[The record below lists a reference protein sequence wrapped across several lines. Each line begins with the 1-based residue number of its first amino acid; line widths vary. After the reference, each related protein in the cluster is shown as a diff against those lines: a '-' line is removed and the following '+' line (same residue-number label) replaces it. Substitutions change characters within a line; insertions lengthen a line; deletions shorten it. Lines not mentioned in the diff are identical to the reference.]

1 MNKIKIINAK
11 HEDLKDCARILRE
24 IYNSNVL
31 NEGWTEDSSNAI
43 CEFFFK
49 LQPDLFYVAKHE
61 GGGVIGFTF
70 SYVKPWANGNQ
81 LMIEEISV
89 DKNYRKQKVATNLLK
104 TLLRES
110 KAKYNVVAVNGT
122 TYLGENDMPY
132 KWYKRIHFKKVD
144 DLFLIEGDTDD
155 ILNSLD
161 N

>member
-1 MNKIKIINAK
+1 MNEIKIMNAK
-11 HEDLKDCARILRE
+11 HEDLGQCASILRE

-31 NEGWTEDSSNAI
+31 NEGWTEKSSNAI

-61 GGGVIGFTF
+61 GGVIGFTF

-81 LMIEEISV
+81 LMIEEVSV
-89 DKNYRKQKVATNLLK
+89 DRNYRKQKVATNLLK
-104 TLLRES
+104 TLLREA
-110 KAKYNVVAVNGT
+110 KEKYNVVCVNGA

-132 KWYKRIHFKKVD
+132 KWYERINFKRVD

-155 ILNSLD
+155 ILNSL
-161 N
+161 NN